1 MKEVGTTK
9 MINNK
14 DLKDLDVYLFHEGK
28 NYQAYKFLG
37 AHVKVEGGKKG
48 VRFTTWAPK
57 AKNIWVVADF
67 NDFKILDEYKMA
79 RVNNEGLWSIFILNV
94 EEGTKYKF
102 AIEGQNGQINYKA
115 DPYGFLSELRPKT
128 ASIVYKPKRYKWLDR
143 NWMAKRKKFNVYEMP
158 MNIYEMHLGSWKTKG
173 DEYFTYEELSEMLPD
188 YLSEMGY
195 THVELLPII
204 EYPLDKSW
212 GYQGIG
218 YYSVTSRY
226 GNMDGFKKLVDSL
239 HRKNIGVILDWVPG
253 HFCKDAHGL
262 YMFDGSPTYEY
273 QEYWKADNKGWGTF
287 NFDLGRPEVRSF
299 LISNAI
305 FWFKEFHIDGL
316 RVDAVSN
323 ILYLSY
329 GREDGEWLPN
339 KYGGNGNLEAIDFI
353 KELNRIVFSYYPNA
367 LMIAEESTAW
377 PNVTRPIEDGGLGF
391 NFKWNMGW
399 MNDTLEY
406 IELDPIY
413 RKYHH
418 NKMTFSMMYNHS
430 ENFILPV
437 SHDEVVHGKKSLI
450 SKMFG
455 DWWNQFAGFRVYLSY
470 MMGHPGKKLTFMGT
484 EFAQFIEWREYEQL
498 EWKLIDEFPMHKKS
512 HDFVRDL
519 NKFYK
524 KNRALWELDYRADG
538 FQWIDAD
545 NCDQSIFSFMR
556 KGKKEEDT
564 LIFVCNF
571 TPNVYYDFRIGV
583 PYLRNYVEVFNTDK
597 EEYGGSGQIMGNV
610 SLEPEDKSYHGE
622 PYSISIKVPPMATLI
637 LGLDKRRER

>member
-67 NDFKILDEYKMA
+67 NDFKILDEYKMT

-524 KNRALWELDYRADG
+524 KNRA
-538 FQWIDAD
+538 
-545 NCDQSIFSFMR
+545 
-556 KGKKEEDT
+556 
-564 LIFVCNF
+564 
-571 TPNVYYDFRIGV
+571 
-583 PYLRNYVEVFNTDK
+583 
-597 EEYGGSGQIMGNV
+597 
-610 SLEPEDKSYHGE
+610 
-622 PYSISIKVPPMATLI
+622 
-637 LGLDKRRER
+637 